1 MEVIPRAE
9 NRPLR
14 VQEMRQIPIYRSI
27 ISKKIKYA
35 KNLIR
40 DEWKEGTE
48 DDLFYRGYLRH
59 LKTVYR
65 PFASRERDIKRI
77 GMLL

>member
-9 NRPLR
+9 NRPLC
-14 VQEMRQIPIYRSI
+14 VQELRQTQIYKSK

-35 KNLIR
+35 KNLIQ

-48 DDLFYRGYLRH
+48 NDAFYRGYLMH

-65 PFASRERDIKRI
+65 PFASRERYIKRI